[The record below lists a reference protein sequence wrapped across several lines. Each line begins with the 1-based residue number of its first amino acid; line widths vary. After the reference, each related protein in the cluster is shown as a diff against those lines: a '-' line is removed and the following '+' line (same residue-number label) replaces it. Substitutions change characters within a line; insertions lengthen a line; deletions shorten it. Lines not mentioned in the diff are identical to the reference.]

1 MIQRETGEAVGDIK
15 VAGERWK
22 QTAFKDKDGEV
33 TKTINVDAKE
43 TKEVVG
49 KGGYIV
55 NGKRDEVRMKDGHG
69 NDINST
75 FRIEKSTVDAKF
87 SSDGKRI
94 EYKGSGTIT
103 LKLFWNDD
111 PKKYGV
117 AVDSIA
123 VGGKVWN
130 QKREKGSKTQTI
142 NVTSQMLQRW
152 QSRVD
157 RKLVQSHMKVLH
169 YLILSIDFGVTL

>member
-1 MIQRETGEAVGDIK
+1 M
-15 VAGERWK
+15 
-22 QTAFKDKDGEV
+22 
-33 TKTINVDAKE
+33 
-43 TKEVVG
+43 VG

-75 FRIEKSTVDAKF
+75 FKIETSTVDAKF

-103 LKLFWNDD
+103 FKLFWNDD

-123 VGGKVWN
+123 VGGKVWD
-130 QKREKGSKTQTI
+130 QKGERGSKTQTI
-142 NVTSQMLQRW
+142 NVTAESN
-152 QSRVD
+152 V
-157 RKLVQSHMKVLH
+157 KGGVQSGK
-169 YLILSIDFGVTL
+169 SIDGVTHIRPDLFNFKHPA